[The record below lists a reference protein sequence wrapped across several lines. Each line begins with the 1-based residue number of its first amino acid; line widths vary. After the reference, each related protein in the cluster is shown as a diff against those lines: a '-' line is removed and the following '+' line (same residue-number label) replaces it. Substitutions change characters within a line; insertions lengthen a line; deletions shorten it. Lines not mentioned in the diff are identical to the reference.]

1 MRLAEALE
9 LAAQLQK
16 SLKFA
21 PLRTNSQ
28 APLPGRPALVLVGSA
43 RRGEPTMCDLDLLV
57 VVPDRADFAPVLA
70 SANLV
75 GRMRLGADRGCGAR
89 RRSLV
94 LLRSGRRPFQVDLFL
109 VRRSE
114 LPYALYHYTGSRQYN
129 IRTRAHAK
137 ARGWLL
143 NQYGLFYTDRPSVR
157 VRKTAHLHT
166 ERALAAFLG
175 VSYRKPEDR
184 L

>member
-1 MRLAEALE
+1 MRLTEVLE
-9 LAAQLQK
+9 LAAQLKK

-21 PLRTNSQ
+21 PMRTCEQ
-28 APLPGRPALVLVGSA
+28 APIRGQPVLVLVGSA
-43 RRGEPTMCDLDLLV
+43 RRGEAISSDLDLLV

-94 LLRSGRRPFQVDLFL
+94 LMRSGRRPFQVDLFL

-143 NQYGLFYTDRPSVR
+143 NQYGLYYTDRPGVR
-157 VRKTAHLHT
+157 VRGTSHLRS

-175 VSYRKPEDR
+175 VSYRKPADR